1 MSDNNIKGSDVIN
14 YLNSHPDFFLRYPD
28 LLEGLKVS
36 NERGELTS
44 LVQHQVQVLQ
54 KKQNETNQKLHALIS
69 NARANE
75 QLMDKLFLLLCEL
88 AVLPNDAFLGRYLG
102 FIKAHFPTD
111 FFALCLSS
119 DVRPEKAPDQV
130 LSYDDMQSHFNGFQ
144 KDESPIA
151 GRLRTE
157 KLEAVFGQEH
167 KAVKSAV
174 VLPLGAKADFGVM
187 VFGSCDEQKF
197 HPDSSTDIL
206 QKLVSILSNYLA
218 SQQAEDGHQA
228 VG

>member
-14 YLNSHPDFFLRYPD
+14 YLNSHPDFFTRYPD

-54 KKQNETNQKLHALIS
+54 KKQNEANQKLHALIE

-88 AVLPNDAFLGRYLG
+88 AVAPNEQFIGQYLT
-102 FIKAHFPTD
+102 FIRSQLPTD
-111 FFALCLSS
+111 FFALYLSHS
-119 DVRPEKAPDQV
+119 VRPNGAPEQVKSFADVQTLFGRFEK
-130 LSYDDMQSHFNGFQ
+130 DDT
-144 KDESPIA
+144 PIA
-151 GRLRTE
+151 GRLREE
-157 KLEAVFGQEH
+157 KL
-167 KAVKSAV
+167 KALFPNEFTEVKSAV
-174 VLPLGAKADFGVM
+174 VLPLGKHAEYGVM
-187 VFGSCDEQKF
+187 VFGSGDEQKF
-197 HPDSSTDIL
+197 HPDTSTDIL
-206 QKLVSILSNYLA
+206 QKLAFVLSNYLA
-218 SQQAEDGHQA
+218 GQQTEDENQA